1 MSPISMVT
9 FDQRSANSLISR
21 LITNRA
27 EHTGS
32 PLILAGEMQTW
43 EKEKEREETRP
54 NGKVGAAVTAL
65 SLSASS
71 YS

>member
-32 PLILAGEMQTW
+32 PLILAGGNADLG
-43 EKEKEREETRP
+43 ERKRKGG
-54 NGKVGAAVTAL
+54 NDGKVGAAVTAL